1 MKFKQFLVSKGIT
14 EDAFKTMEAGEQA
27 KLHSEF
33 LDTLESVSKTEFEEM
48 KKTIADLPKDNV
60 AKTVTDEL
68 QKKLDELAL
77 EVKELETKGETTKG
91 KSFLETVKENRANI
105 DGSTKEKGTGKEFEF
120 VVKADTLRANVV
132 GNPNALDLGTNGL
145 LATRKL
151 TVYDLFQKVP
161 VGKDRNG
168 VIRYVD
174 WDSATIARA
183 AAAIAEGGTFPESTA
198 KWATYT
204 LGLQKV
210 GVTNPVSEEFTY
222 DDAMFVAE
230 VEAFLRNDVEIKIDT
245 DLINANGTAPNIKGL
260 VAQSTAYTAAA
271 SGIVDASIYD
281 LIVDVKR
288 SITVG
293 GGSKFNPDFA
303 LMNITDINKMLLK
316 KDVNH
321 QYVAPPFSQN
331 GASGTAE
338 FVVAGVRVIECN
350 AVTANTMIVGCSGY
364 AKIYEEPGF
373 YVATGYDG
381 SDWSSD
387 MMTLKARKRLNL
399 LVRTQDQV
407 GFAKVASISAALT
420 TLAT

>member
-1 MKFKQFLVSKGIT
+1 MNEEVKALSDALNTKIEAIKT
-14 EDAFKTMEAGEQA
+14 ET
-27 KLHSEF
+27 
-33 LDTLESVSKTEFEEM
+33 VSKTDYDALKLELETL
-48 KKTIADLPKDNV
+48 KTNGV
-60 AKTVTDEL
+60 EKTVTDDL
-68 QKKLDELAL
+68 TKKLDDLAL
-77 EVKELETKGETTKG
+77 EVAEKADKGETKVA

-120 VVKADTLRANVV
+120 VVKAATLRANVV
-132 GNPNALDLGTNGL
+132 GNPNALDLGMNSL
-145 LATRKL
+145 LPTRKL
-151 TVYDLFQKVP
+151 TVYDLFPKVP
-161 VGKDRNG
+161 VGKNRNG

-174 WDSATIARA
+174 WDAATIARA
-183 AAAIAEGGTFPESTA
+183 AAAIAEGGTFPEDTV

-204 LGLQKV
+204 LSLQKV
-210 GVTNPVSEEFTY
+210 GVTNPISEEFAY
-222 DDAMFVAE
+222 DDEMFVAE
-230 VEAFLRNDVEIKIDT
+230 VQNFLRNDVEIKIDT

-260 VAQSTAYTAAA
+260 VAQCTAYSAAA
-271 SGIVDASIYD
+271 SGIVDPSIYD

-303 LMNITDINKMLLK
+303 LMNIVDINKMLLK

-321 QYVAPPFSQN
+321 QYVAPPFSKN
-331 GASGTAE
+331 GDTGVAE

-350 AVTANTMIVGCSGY
+350 AVTANTMIMGCSGY

-407 GFAKVASISAALT
+407 GFAKVAYISAALT

>member
-1 MKFKQFLVSKGIT
+1 MNEEVKALSDALNIKIEAIKTEKVSKAEHDALKTELETLKEKGI
-14 EDAFKTMEAGEQA
+14 EQSVIDAFKTQ
-27 KLHSEF
+27 
-33 LDTLESVSKTEFEEM
+33 
-48 KKTIADLPKDNV
+48 
-60 AKTVTDEL
+60 
-68 QKKLDELAL
+68 LDELAL
-77 EVKELETKGETTKG
+77 EVAEKADKGEATQT
-91 KSFLETVKENRANI
+91 KSFLEVVKENRAEI
-105 DGSTKEKGTGKEFEF
+105 DGSTKEKGTGKVHEF

-132 GNPNALDLGTNGL
+132 GNPYALDLGMNSL

-151 TVYDLFQKVP
+151 TVYDLFAKVP
-161 VGKDRNG
+161 VGKNLNG
-168 VIRYVD
+168 VVRYVD
-174 WDSATIARA
+174 WDAATIARA

-198 KWATYT
+198 KWVTNT
-204 LGLQKV
+204 LTIQKV
-210 GVTNPVSEEFTY
+210 GVTNPISEEFAY
-222 DDAMFVAE
+222 DDEMFVAE
-230 VEAFLRNDVEIKIDT
+230 VKSFLRNDVEIKIDT

-331 GASGTAE
+331 GSSGTAE

-350 AVTANTMIVGCSGY
+350 AVTANTMLVGCSGY

-381 SDWSSD
+381 SDWSND

-399 LVRTQDQV
+399 LVRAQDQV

>member
-1 MKFKQFLVSKGIT
+1 MNEEVKALSDALNIKIEAIKT
-14 EDAFKTMEAGEQA
+14 EK
-27 KLHSEF
+27 
-33 LDTLESVSKTEFEEM
+33 VSKTDYDALKLELEAV
-48 KKTIADLPKDNV
+48 KTANAD
-60 AKTVTDEL
+60 KTVTDEL

-77 EVKELETKGETTKG
+77 EVSEKADKGEATQT
-91 KSFLETVKENRANI
+91 KSFIEVVKENRAEI
-105 DGSTKEKGTGKEFEF
+105 DGSTKEKGTGKVHEF

-132 GNPNALDLGTNGL
+132 GNPYALDLGMNSL

-151 TVYDLFQKVP
+151 TVYDLFTKVP
-161 VGKDRNG
+161 VGKNLNG
-168 VIRYVD
+168 VVRYVD
-174 WDSATIARA
+174 WDAATIAHA

-198 KWATYT
+198 KWVTNT
-204 LGLQKV
+204 LTIQKV
-210 GVTNPVSEEFTY
+210 GVTNPISEEFAY
-222 DDAMFVAE
+222 DDEMFVAE
-230 VEAFLRNDVEIKIDT
+230 VKSFLRNDVEIKIDT

-303 LMNITDINKMLLK
+303 LMNIVDINKMLLK

-321 QYVAPPFSQN
+321 QYVAPPFSKN
-331 GASGTAE
+331 GDTGVAE

-399 LVRTQDQV
+399 LVRAQDQV